1 MTRYA
6 VNFVLA
12 CAALAIP
19 SQMFSQQP
27 SSTPVTAEST
37 SLDSPKNQP
46 LKFTAKSQLVLVPVV
61 VTRGGQPVTGLK
73 KDDFKVFENGKEQ
86 KLTVFEDIQ
95 ADTAPVEVNIR
106 RQPALQQFS
115 NMQVDQG
122 HAKRLVIIVLDF
134 INTSFA
140 DQAYARHELVKYLSS
155 GIDDGALVS
164 LVALGHGRV
173 RILHDF
179 TSRPGVLAAALNKS
193 LGNNDRSAELAN
205 LPPDQAKIFESE
217 VNRLSGFLED
227 GRFGGVPFGA
237 PRGEGILRWMRV
249 RETLD
254 GLNLISQAYA
264 GVPGRKALIWAT
276 GGFPFQIDGSTMLL
290 NPRQLNPRQMDPIN
304 PQDLSSILSYYEETW
319 QLMNNANFAM
329 YPLDLR
335 GLVTTSITA
344 SEHVSGRHAV
354 QAIQHKEALNL
365 DHLATFNTFAD
376 MTGGRAFYNTND
388 LARSFKLAAQD
399 SASYYLLAYQV
410 DKSTVREKGKN
421 WRKLKVKV
429 DVSGVDVRARSGYF
443 LNEAGGADLKDEMDL
458 ALTSPLDF
466 TGLPVTVRW
475 LPQIADAQ
483 TQKSASQDGKRQA
496 DKKLVKFEV
505 TLPPNAAAID
515 SSDNNMISLKIV
527 ASARTSAADEV
538 NGISQ
543 TVTGHLKP
551 ETVEKMRV
559 TGFTFKS
566 DIGLPPGNYSVRFV
580 VHDNVSGRTG
590 SVAAPI
596 TVN

>member
-1 MTRYA
+1 
-6 VNFVLA
+6 
-12 CAALAIP
+12 
-19 SQMFSQQP
+19 
-27 SSTPVTAEST
+27 
-37 SLDSPKNQP
+37 
-46 LKFTAKSQLVLVPVV
+46 
-61 VTRGGQPVTGLK
+61 
-73 KDDFKVFENGKEQ
+73 
-86 KLTVFEDIQ
+86 
-95 ADTAPVEVNIR
+95 
-106 RQPALQQFS
+106 
-115 NMQVDQG
+115 MQVDQG

-134 INTSFA
+134 INTGFSDRDF
-140 DQAYARHELVKYLSS
+140 ARHELVKYLSS

-164 LVALGHGRV
+164 LVALGRGRV

-193 LGNNDRSAELAN
+193 LGNNDKSAELAN
-205 LPPDQAKIFESE
+205 LPPDQAKVFESE

-227 GRFGGVPFGA
+227 GRFGGVPYGTS
-237 PRGEGILRWMRV
+237 RGEGVLRWMKV

-254 GLNLISQAYA
+254 GLNLIAQAYA

-276 GGFPFQIDGSTMLL
+276 GGFPFEIDGSTMLL
-290 NPRQLNPRQMDPIN
+290 NPRQMEFGNA
-304 PQDLSSILSYYEETW
+304 QDLSTILTYYEETW
-319 QLMNNANFAM
+319 QLMNNANFAV

-344 SEHVSGRHAV
+344 SERVSGRRAV
-354 QAIQHKEALNL
+354 QAVQRKQALNL

-388 LARSFKLAAQD
+388 IARSFKLATQD
-399 SASYYLLAYQV
+399 SASYYMLAYYV
-410 DKSTVREKGKN
+410 DKSTIREKGKN

-443 LNEAGGADLKDEMDL
+443 LNEAVGADLKDEMDL

-475 LPQIADAQ
+475 LPQVPDAQ
-483 TQKSASQDGKRQA
+483 QQKSTPPDGKPQ
-496 DKKLVKFEV
+496 DEKKQVKFEV
-505 TLPPNAAAID
+505 ILPPNTTAID
-515 SSDNNMISLKIV
+515 SSDNNMVSLKIV
-527 ASARTSAADEV
+527 ASARTSSAEEV

-543 TVTGHLKP
+543 TVTGHLKQ
-551 ETVEKMRV
+551 ETVDKMRAV
-559 TGFTFKS
+559 GFTFKS
-566 DIGLPPGNYSVRFV
+566 DIGLPPGTYSVRFV
-580 VHDNVSGRTG
+580 VHDNISGRTG